1 MTEVIDYK
9 KIDLCKEKTN
19 PELNEFTGTFVL
31 LDDQHMPSKV
41 YGLCLHMV
49 DLASI
54 ILNERQ
60 LGGIIVYG
68 LIPLTR
74 ILSLY
79 LMVTAEEVKNWQ
91 EDSNQ
96 YIADDENEHDTTNI
110 KVLAL

>member
-1 MTEVIDYK
+1 MI
-9 KIDLCKEKTN
+9 
-19 PELNEFTGTFVL
+19 
-31 LDDQHMPSKV
+31 
-41 YGLCLHMV
+41 

-79 LMVTAEEVKNWQ
+79 LMVTAEEVKNWH

-96 YIADDENEHDTTNI
+96 YISDDENEHDTTNI
-110 KVLAL
+110 KVLVLQTIS